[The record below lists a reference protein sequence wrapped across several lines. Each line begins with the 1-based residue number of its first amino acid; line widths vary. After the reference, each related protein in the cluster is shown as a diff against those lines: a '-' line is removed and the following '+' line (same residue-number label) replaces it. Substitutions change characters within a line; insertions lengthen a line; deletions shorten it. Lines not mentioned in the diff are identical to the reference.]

1 MLKHLAI
8 SHYAIVDQLEVDCAR
23 GMTVIT
29 GETGAGK
36 SIMLDALGLCL
47 GDRADSKAVQPGA
60 QRAEISAEFDISDIG
75 AARDWLAARDLDQ
88 DGECILRRTI
98 SADGRSRAFINGSP
112 STLADCAELGA
123 LLVDI
128 HSQHAHQS
136 LLRRTVQR
144 QLLDAYAG
152 VTDLSARVA
161 DLADQWR
168 NLKAQHDKL
177 TNQTDADRARRD
189 LLTYQVSELDQLAL
203 EAGEIERLEAAQ
215 KELANAS
222 FIIESAG
229 RVAEACETQADQL
242 RGLRG
247 AIDDDRHPE
256 REVANARELLASVEI
271 QLDEVHHELRRYAE
285 SVDTDPQRLD
295 EVERRLE
302 AIYDLAR
309 KHRVLPE
316 QLQDHHQ
323 QLAEE
328 LAAIDGDDARVTQ
341 LEQSLA
347 DAASHWQKAANK
359 LTSARKKAGKKLASK
374 TMAILAQLAMDRC
387 QLTVDLAP
395 SDAKTPQSHGA
406 ESVELLIST
415 NPGAAPGS
423 LGKVASGGELSRIS
437 LALQVA
443 AAEVATSPTMVF
455 DEVDVGIGGGTA
467 EVVGELLRQLAK
479 RVQVVCVTHQP
490 QVAAKGEQHLQVHKA
505 GDAKQVS
512 TGLVALN
519 KEGRVAEVARMLGG
533 LKITESTRN
542 HAREMLEGA

>member
-247 AIDDDRHPE
+247 VIDDDRHPE